1 MQGTVLGPGAGNKH
15 GTELMLREEQ
25 TAGECLVVRQSSR
38 SHSRGLRKHKMEL
51 GKVVRGFLGG
61 LGQEGPDV
69 WLWGEG
75 G

>member
-1 MQGTVLGPGAGNKH
+1 
-15 GTELMLREEQ
+15 MLREEQ
-25 TAGECLVVRQSSR
+25 AAGECLVVRQSSR